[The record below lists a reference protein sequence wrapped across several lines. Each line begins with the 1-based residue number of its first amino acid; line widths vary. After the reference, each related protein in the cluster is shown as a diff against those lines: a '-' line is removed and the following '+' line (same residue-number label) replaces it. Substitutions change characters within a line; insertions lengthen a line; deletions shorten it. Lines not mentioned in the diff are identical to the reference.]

1 MWEEV
6 KQSISGHRPDGE
18 TNKELEHVVVDDAV
32 HYGNE
37 ADTDEADR
45 TDDQAG

>member
-1 MWEEV
+1 M
-6 KQSISGHRPDGE
+6 KKSIARHRPDGE
-18 TNKELEHVVVDDAV
+18 TDEQLEHVVVDDAV